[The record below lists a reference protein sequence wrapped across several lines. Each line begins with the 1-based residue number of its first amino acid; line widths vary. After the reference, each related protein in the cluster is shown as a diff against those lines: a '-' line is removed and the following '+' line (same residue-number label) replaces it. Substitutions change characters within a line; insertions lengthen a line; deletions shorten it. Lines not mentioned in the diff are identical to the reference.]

1 MFFVI
6 VTVLIKKG
14 FNINIEE
21 SVGLEVKFKNDEYVK
36 VGVKIIFKK
45 EVFEFDIVFKVR
57 VFLTEEIVNFRSG
70 IILISFLYFK
80 QNFEFVKQLV
90 EKNFNVFV
98 MDMILRIS
106 RVQVFDVLSFMVNIF
121 GYKVVV
127 EVVNNF
133 GRFFIGKEKR
143 GNNINVY
150 INYEGYLEE
159 VD

>member
-21 SVGLEVKFKNDEYVK
+21 NVGLEVKFKNDEYVK

-57 VFLTEEIVNFRSG
+57 VFMTEEIVNFRSG

-90 EKNFNVFV
+90 EQNFNVFV

-159 VD
+159 VY

>member
-21 SVGLEVKFKNDEYVK
+21 NVGLEVKFKNDEYVK

-57 VFLTEEIVNFRSG
+57 VFMTEEIVNFRSG

-90 EKNFNVFV
+90 EQNFNVFV

>member
-45 EVFEFDIVFKVR
+45 EVFEFDIVLKVR

-70 IILISFLYFK
+70 IILISFFYFK

-159 VD
+159 ID

>member
-57 VFLTEEIVNFRSG
+57 VFMTEEIVNFRSG

>member
-21 SVGLEVKFKNDEYVK
+21 NVGLEVKFKNDEYVK

-57 VFLTEEIVNFRSG
+57 VFMTEEIVNFRSG

-143 GNNINVY
+143 GNNKKMCI
-150 INYEGYLEE
+150 
-159 VD
+159 

>member
-21 SVGLEVKFKNDEYVK
+21 NVGLEVKFKNDEYVK

-57 VFLTEEIVNFRSG
+57 VFMMEEIVNFRSG

-80 QNFEFVKQLV
+80 
-90 EKNFNVFV
+90 
-98 MDMILRIS
+98 
-106 RVQVFDVLSFMVNIF
+106 
-121 GYKVVV
+121 
-127 EVVNNF
+127 
-133 GRFFIGKEKR
+133 
-143 GNNINVY
+143 
-150 INYEGYLEE
+150 
-159 VD
+159 

>member
-21 SVGLEVKFKNDEYVK
+21 NVGLEVKFKNDEYVK

-57 VFLTEEIVNFRSG
+57 VFMTEEIVNFRSG

-150 INYEGYLEE
+150 INYKGYLEE

>member
-21 SVGLEVKFKNDEYVK
+21 NVGLEVKFKNDEYVK

>member
-150 INYEGYLEE
+150 INY
-159 VD
+159 

>member
-21 SVGLEVKFKNDEYVK
+21 NVGLEVKFKNDEYVK

-45 EVFEFDIVFKVR
+45 EVFEFDIVLKVR

-80 QNFEFVKQLV
+80 
-90 EKNFNVFV
+90 
-98 MDMILRIS
+98 
-106 RVQVFDVLSFMVNIF
+106 
-121 GYKVVV
+121 
-127 EVVNNF
+127 
-133 GRFFIGKEKR
+133 
-143 GNNINVY
+143 
-150 INYEGYLEE
+150 
-159 VD
+159 

>member
-21 SVGLEVKFKNDEYVK
+21 NVGLEVKFKNDEYVK

-57 VFLTEEIVNFRSG
+57 VFMTEEIVNFRSG

-90 EKNFNVFV
+90 EQNFNVFV

-150 INYEGYLEE
+150 INY
-159 VD
+159 

>member
-21 SVGLEVKFKNDEYVK
+21 NVGLEVKFKNDEYVK

-133 GRFFIGKEKR
+133 GRFFIGKEKG